1 MTVAS
6 GALLY
11 RAYESTGQRVYVVS
25 DTGSFSA
32 QIGRG
37 AGHTPFEARNLVK
50 TFLLTMFGHDQYSFK
65 HNLDAGL
72 PLIEERGGRF
82 LFESFQRGQVLQN
95 YIRYGARQAVTV
107 DSIHLDMNHRPITGR
122 AYIKQ
127 TVFIGDQQSQS
138 KPLGAKFALV
148 ETDRSDAN
156 PFGLLI
162 TDFDFI
168 AYNPP
173 VSQEE
178 KDQLRDQEQARQRK
192 LREEAE
198 AAGVP
203 CRNPPPRRLPP
214 PLNLPSKL
222 PLSPSYAF
230 PLLLCFLRAAGAF
243 TRPVAS
249 ADPCFDC
256 HASCRRANPASGQR
270 SAENAAG
277 NRRFRLLH
285 HVPGLS
291 GAGVAGRRGPGAA
304 LPGQD

>member
-1 MTVAS
+1 MNTVQDLNKSFVTMRTMALAALALLGVVTVAA
-6 GALLY
+6 GTLLY

-25 DTGSFSA
+25 DTGSFAA

-37 AGHTPFEARNLVK
+37 TGHTPFEARNLVK

-173 VSQEE
+173 VTQEE
-178 KDQLRDQEQARQRK
+178 KDQLREQEQARQRK

-203 CRNPPPRRLPP
+203 LPQ
-214 PLNLPSKL
+214 
-222 PLSPSYAF
+222 
-230 PLLLCFLRAAGAF
+230 
-243 TRPVAS
+243 
-249 ADPCFDC
+249 
-256 HASCRRANPASGQR
+256 PAPTAPAPTTSQP
-270 SAENAAG
+270 A
-277 NRRFRLLH
+277 
-285 HVPGLS
+285 
-291 GAGVAGRRGPGAA
+291 
-304 LPGQD
+304 Q